1 MCVIL
6 LTATPDALSGAS
18 VSGMTMPPGVLSG
31 WRRYDATGT
40 IKITAPLT
48 DVRWENSKVYVTHEG
63 ERKEIFLAPI
73 ARMARLGLE
82 QDALAVGKI
91 VTIEAYPS
99 MENADELYAER
110 ITVDGKVIELM

>member
-6 LTATPDALSGAS
+6 LTATSSSFSGMPMPGDALSG
-18 VSGMTMPPGVLSG
+18 
-31 WRRYDATGT
+31 WRPYDATGT
-40 IKITAPLT
+40 IKITAPL
-48 DVRWENSKVYVTHEG
+48 VGIEWESRNLKIYVTLEG
-63 ERKEIFLAPI
+63 RQKEILLAPI
-73 ARMARLGLE
+73 ARMARLGLG